1 MGALIAIL
9 CTLLGKKSKTKT
21 CIDADLRQEC
31 QLIFFTHLGLTNDE
45 YSMDESYG
53 GSVRASEK
61 CFPLSLPRGLN
72 SCPRHVLVAVL
83 LLNHYQISQ

>member
-9 CTLLGKKSKTKT
+9 RTLLGKKSTTKT

-31 QLIFFTHLGLTNDE
+31 QLIFFTHLVLSNDE
-45 YSMDESYG
+45 SSMDESYG

-61 CFPLSLPRGLN
+61 GFPPSLP
-72 SCPRHVLVAVL
+72 
-83 LLNHYQISQ
+83 